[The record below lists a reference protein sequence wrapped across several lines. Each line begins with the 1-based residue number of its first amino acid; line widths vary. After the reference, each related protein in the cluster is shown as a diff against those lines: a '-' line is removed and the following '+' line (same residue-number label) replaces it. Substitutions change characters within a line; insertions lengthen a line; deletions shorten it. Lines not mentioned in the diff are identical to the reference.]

1 VDGVM
6 LGGLIASG
14 RNVVLAEDLI
24 PKKKKRYQNPIVKSE
39 SEVY

>member
-1 VDGVM
+1 MKLGIEAELWRPEGVM

-24 PKKKKRYQNPIVKSE
+24 PGKNRQKI
-39 SEVY
+39 

>member
-1 VDGVM
+1 M

-24 PKKKKRYQNPIVKSE
+24 PEKIGKKYNYPKSK
-39 SEVY
+39 STQKMTKS